1 MTNVPLV
8 ERPARGIE
16 RREPSLRVVERA
28 RVRREMT
35 RVALARASGAARR
48 ASRVARAREGTR
60 TVVRAAGRERERDAS
75 LDADARRARL
85 EGLEYARRA
94 SEPSA
99 FEERGF
105 GDAGAVEA
113 LTRAMR
119 TQWTHGFA
127 CTPTGFPRCTHG
139 FGEIL
144 AGMQPAACDMILREV
159 LGEATSVMDPFA
171 GGGTTLVCAQTL
183 GLRAVGTDV
192 SPLACFVSAHRCWR
206 PSEETVMVM
215 LASAGVARDIAKAST
230 EEGGESEDESEG
242 DAGVP
247 RAWRR
252 IRDALRASTASAGDA
267 RVTEALWF
275 CMSVAL
281 QRTQKSQ
288 NKARFRKSKGKRSG
302 GQRNEDNADIFY
314 KVVEEYA
321 DRLRQFREEC
331 ALNDPQAPEAEIHN
345 VDVRKFRLADDAKV
359 DAVLTSCPYPAVYDY
374 LSFARKV
381 RAGSGA
387 VVSTSASAT
396 MDGPTSF
403 YINTVV
409 PGDRNW
415 PKEWMEGEIGSRRA
429 LRADPHAFRAAWQ
442 REQEEWLEVVAHSL
456 KPRGKACIMVG
467 DGANIDT
474 RASIVAA
481 AEKFGLRALA
491 GCTMKLTTTTES
503 GTVYNQARTEHLIL
517 FEKP

>member
-1 MTNVPLV
+1 
-8 ERPARGIE
+8 
-16 RREPSLRVVERA
+16 
-28 RVRREMT
+28 MT
-35 RVALARASGAARR
+35 RGAVARAGGAVARASG
-48 ASRVARAREGTR
+48 VARARTGSR
-60 TVVRAAGRERERDAS
+60 TVACAAGRARVVDAS
-75 LDADARRARL
+75 LGARARSERL
-85 EGLEYARRA
+85 AGLEYARRA

-105 GDAGAVEA
+105 GDADAAEA

-119 TQWTHGFA
+119 VQWTHGFA
-127 CTPTGFPRCTHG
+127 SAPTGFPRCTHG

-159 LGEATSVMDPFA
+159 LSEATSVMDPFA

-183 GLRAVGTDV
+183 GMRAVGTDV

-206 PSEETVMVM
+206 PSEETVEMM
-215 LASAGVARDIAKAST
+215 LMRAKAARDVAKAST
-230 EEGGESEDESEG
+230 EEVGEIESEGEG

-252 IRDALRASTASAGDA
+252 IRDALRASDASAGDA
-267 RVTEALWF
+267 RVAEALWF

-288 NKARFRKSKGKRSG
+288 NKARARKSKGKKSGSHRS
-302 GQRNEDNADIFY
+302 EDNADTFL

-331 ALNDPQAPEAEIHN
+331 ALNEPQAPEAEIYN
-345 VDVRKFRLADDAKV
+345 VDVRKFRLADEKRV

-387 VVSTSASAT
+387 VVSTSTSAT
-396 MDGPTSF
+396 DDGPTSS
-403 YINTVV
+403 YVRTVV

-456 KPRGKACIMVG
+456 NPHGRACIMVG

-503 GTVYNQARTEHLIL
+503 GAVYNQARTEHLIL